1 MATATNKAGLRFVR
15 FFDEIGIADVPLVGG
30 KNAPL
35 GEMSR
40 ELGAEGVN
48 LADGFAVTADAY
60 REFLEEAGLVAEIQ
74 ATFADLDTQDASNLH
89 ERGWRVRQMILAAEL
104 PEDLKREIIVA
115 YKRLTLSILELEKN
129 DAASQ
134 STVSFE

>member
-35 GEMSR
+35 GEMCR

-89 ERGWRVRQMILAAEL
+89 ERGRRVRQMILAAEL